1 MDNRLIFRYHWKNV
15 IRWGDVVIKV
25 SGRLEMSVQARGVAA
40 GKSAAIDPRGDNVA
54 LLGPEVTGVITG
66 KSL

>member
-25 SGRLEMSVQARGVAA
+25 SGRLEMSVQARGVAV
-40 GKSAAIDPRGDNVA
+40 GKSAATDPRGDNEPFFK
-54 LLGPEVTGVITG
+54 GEVTGGVTG
-66 KSL
+66 KNL